1 MLTIKHLANDIA
13 AAAGI
18 TADDAELFLSEYFH
32 LAAEILEAEGKVAMP
47 ALGSLLLTD
56 TEIQF
61 APDAT
66 LAEEVNSPFAAFSPL
81 ILPAEYSD
89 PGEDAPEPTPE
100 EAPEEAPEPTPEPEP
115 EPEPEPQPEP
125 EPNDE
130 EVEEEVESD
139 DLEEE
144 NEEPQKSIRR
154 FWWIILLP
162 ICFTLG
168 QLTAPRMTPKEI
180 EVEVHDT
187 IYIERADTA
196 HTAPRPTSPKC
207 QFDTVRAG
215 NYLTTMARRHYHQ
228 MEYWVYIYL
237 ANRDVI
243 KHPDEQCA
251 GTIIRI
257 PSADSL
263 GLIPGDSAK
272 LAEARRLIY
281 QAYK

>member
-89 PGEDAPEPTPE
+89 PGEETPE
-100 EAPEEAPEPTPEPEP
+100 EAPEETPEPAPEPAPKEEDNTPPTPTVEPEP
-115 EPEPEPQPEP
+115 E
-125 EPNDE
+125 E
-130 EVEEEVESD
+130 EVEEEEMND
-139 DLEEE
+139 DEE

-196 HTAPRPTSPKC
+196 HTAPLPTSPKC

-251 GTIIRI
+251 GTVIRI

>member
-1 MLTIKHLANDIA
+1 MLTIKHLAEDLS

-18 TADDAELFLSEYFH
+18 TLEEAELFLTEYFH

-66 LAEEVNSPFAAFSPL
+66 LAEEVNAPFAAFSPL
-81 ILPAEYSD
+81 PLPAEY
-89 PGEDAPEPTPE
+89 GVEVTTPEEEADNTPTEPE
-100 EAPEEAPEPTPEPEP
+100 EAPEEAPIAPEPEP
-115 EPEPEPQPEP
+115 EA
-125 EPNDE
+125 
-130 EVEEEVESD
+130 
-139 DLEEE
+139 EEE
-144 NEEPQKSIRR
+144 NIEQEAEEEPVEYEYDEDEEAPKKSIWR

-162 ICFTLG
+162 IAFTLG
-168 QLTAPRMTPKEI
+168 QLTAPRTSTKEI

-187 IYIERADTA
+187 IYIERPDT
-196 HTAPRPTSPKC
+196 TPVAPAAPKC
-207 QFDTVRAG
+207 QFDTVRTG

-228 MEYWVYIYL
+228 MEYWVYIYM
-237 ANRDVI
+237 ANRDVLND
-243 KHPDEQCA
+243 PDEQCA
-251 GTIIRI
+251 GTIVRI

-272 LAEARRLIY
+272 LAEARRLIH
-281 QAYK
+281 QAYN